1 MLLHSR
7 SHLRQ
12 TSGCSGVYDFATG
25 WFPGLSYLAKVKHSV
40 QSWISMSEVVR
51 PNLQIVNRAIR
62 PWRASVVVVVVVV
75 VVVEPPVDCDDHM
88 ET

>member
-1 MLLHSR
+1 
-7 SHLRQ
+7 
-12 TSGCSGVYDFATG
+12 
-25 WFPGLSYLAKVKHSV
+25 
-40 QSWISMSEVVR
+40 MSEVAR

-62 PWRASVVVVVVVV
+62 PWRASVVVVI